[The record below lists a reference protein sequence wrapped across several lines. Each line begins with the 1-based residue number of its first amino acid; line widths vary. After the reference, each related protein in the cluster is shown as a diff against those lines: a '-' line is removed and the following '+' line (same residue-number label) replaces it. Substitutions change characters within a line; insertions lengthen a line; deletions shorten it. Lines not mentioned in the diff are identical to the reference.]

1 MQPMLQQ
8 SLRSSCSAW
17 AESREI
23 FSDHWRRQFWPG
35 WTQIMTTFDFICAV
49 GQVSMPPIRVHRPT
63 PTLICSAGY
72 SIWWPEGKEFQNDRY
87 AECVKDEPAV
97 GVSKSTPVD
106 MKKRNNAHS
115 NRAELKKS
123 FAQVAKKCAPPSH
136 CQRGRNLPSGFCRN
150 FRTALSEGLA
160 LQEWHSNFIWHC
172 ER

>member
-1 MQPMLQQ
+1 
-8 SLRSSCSAW
+8 
-17 AESREI
+17 
-23 FSDHWRRQFWPG
+23 
-35 WTQIMTTFDFICAV
+35 
-49 GQVSMPPIRVHRPT
+49 MPPIRVHRPT

-123 FAQVAKKCAPPSH
+123 FAQVAKK
-136 CQRGRNLPSGFCRN
+136 LPLRVIAKEGEICLQAS
-150 FRTALSEGLA
+150 AEISEQSSPRA
-160 LQEWHSNFIWHC
+160 
-172 ER
+172 